1 MSRLVVVSNRVA
13 MPGES
18 RAGGLAVGLLAALKE
33 RGGLWFGWSGRSV
46 TEASG
51 RVHEISD
58 GNIRYVT
65 LDLSKPDLDTYYNGF
80 SNRALW
86 PLLHFRLDLVDYDRR
101 KREGY
106 WKVNALFADTLAPL
120 LREDDTVWIHDY
132 HLIPLAAMLRE
143 RGIGCRIGFF
153 LHVPVPSA
161 DLVQALPDHH
171 ALFSTLYACDLLGF
185 QTRRDVDRF
194 QSYVRLFGGGTVLDP
209 EWIQS
214 PGGRRIRTSAFPIGI
229 DTAHIA
235 RQAHGATRHNAVRA
249 LRRSLQFRKLAIGVD
264 RLDYSKGL
272 PERFHGFERYL
283 SRYPQQ
289 KGSMTFLQIAPVSR
303 GSVNEYRKL
312 RTDLER
318 LAGHINGSHAEA
330 DWTPLRY
337 VNQNYA
343 HSTLTGFYREAAVG
357 LVTPLRDGMNLVAKE
372 YVASQD
378 PENPGVLVLSLLA
391 GAANELKQALLVNPH
406 DLDGVADAIASAANM
421 SLAERIERW
430 QLMMQHLRDHDI
442 NRWRRDYLHA
452 LEAPPSPQPLSRT
465 RERGSDCIHSS

>member
-1 MSRLVVVSNRVA
+1 VSRLVVVSNRVA
-13 MPGES
+13 LPGEN
-18 RAGGLAVGLLAALKE
+18 RAGGLAVALQAALKE

-46 TEASG
+46 AGPSG
-51 RVHEISD
+51 QLHEHSD
-58 GNIRYVT
+58 GAIRYAT
-65 LDLSKPDLDTYYNGF
+65 LDLSKADLDNYYNGF

-86 PLLHFRLDLVDYDRR
+86 PLLHFRLDLVDYDRS

-106 WKVNALFADTLAPL
+106 WRGNTLFADRLAPM
-120 LREDDTVWIHDY
+120 LRDDDIVWIHDY
-132 HLIPLAAMLRE
+132 HLIPLAALLRE

-161 DLVQALPDHH
+161 DLVQALPEHH
-171 ALFSTLYACDLLGF
+171 SLFSALYACDLLGF
-185 QTRRDVDRF
+185 QTRRDMDRF
-194 QSYVRLFGGGTVLDP
+194 QSWVRLFGGGRVID
-209 EWIQS
+209 EAHIQA
-214 PGGRRIRTSAFPIGI
+214 PDGRRVRIAAFPISI

-235 RQAHGATRHNAVRA
+235 RQARAATGNSPVRA
-249 LRRSLQFRKLAIGVD
+249 LRHSLQERKLAIGVD

-283 SRYPQQ
+283 ARYPQQ

-303 GSVNEYRKL
+303 GSVAEYRTL
-312 RTDLER
+312 RSELEQ

-378 PENPGVLVLSLLA
+378 PDDPGVLVLSLLA
-391 GAANELKQALLVNPH
+391 GAADELRQALLVNPH
-406 DLDGVADAIASAANM
+406 DLDGVADAIATAANM
-421 SLAERIERW
+421 PRGERIERW
-430 QLMMQHLRDHDI
+430 QAMMEHLREYDI
-442 NRWRRDYLHA
+442 NRWRRDYLQA
-452 LEAPPSPQPLSRT
+452 LE
-465 RERGSDCIHSS
+465 GG